1 MDKRVFEDTAQVR
14 CVNLDWLEVY
24 VLEPR
29 PLDAHYFESRGYKVE
44 QRAYGTPQY
53 REMFTLYY
61 GKKPL
66 MEVRRSPY
74 SLKREG
80 GIFEDNSVHLRLPN
94 AMCYSEYP
102 VQFMQGFIQR
112 HGYEYKSTTRL
123 DFCLDFNTFDHGRNV
138 PKFINAYMRE
148 KYFKMN
154 QSQVCAHGADSWPI
168 RQYWSLKWGSENS
181 AITTKIY
188 EKTTEL
194 MTAQRDKPY
203 IWDAWRDA
211 GLCVEIPVYRVE
223 FSIKGSQVKELYKQR
238 HEQKRFVNLETG
250 EIMTG
255 YVDKSKH
262 VMLDFNAY
270 PTRNEVLFTFM
281 CLAAKY
287 FDFRESTFTR
297 NGNPQRRDRC
307 PRCDLFDISAEHRA
321 YKPIRNTQQ
330 PQPGRTE
337 KILAKRLISMYE
349 DSDHYS
355 EKFREYCKIVGG
367 QLMQEYAYKQ
377 HGIEFPTA
385 DLQLTRERAAM
396 TREQFRE
403 FMELQRTANADFEKR
418 WLQRKEEMTREYYRS
433 REKALITE
441 RIINKLIP
449 DRHDRT
455 RDEVFAIIK
464 KALDSLT
471 TTTTGTAYNEFGEL
485 PF

>member
-1 MDKRVFEDTAQVR
+1 MDKRISEDGKNLR

-29 PLDAHYFESRGYKVE
+29 PLDAAYFESRGYRVE
-44 QRAYGTPQY
+44 LRAYGTPQY
-53 REMFTLYY
+53 REMITLYH

-66 MEVRRSPY
+66 MEIRRDPY
-74 SLKREG
+74 SLKSQG

-94 AMCYSEYP
+94 NMCYSEYP
-102 VQFMQGFIQR
+102 VQFLQGFIKT
-112 HGYEYKSTTRL
+112 HGYTYKSTTRL

-211 GLCVEIPVYRVE
+211 GLCTEIPVYRVE
-223 FSIKGSQVKELYKQR
+223 FSIKGAQVKELYKER
-238 HEQKRFVNLETG
+238 HDPKRFVNLDTG
-250 EIMTG
+250 EIMHG
-255 YVDKSKH
+255 YIDKSQH

-270 PTRNEVLFTFM
+270 PTRESMLFTFM
-281 CLAAKY
+281 ALAAKY
-287 FDFRESTFTR
+287 FDFRESTLTR
-297 NGNPQRRDRC
+297 NGTPQRRDRC
-307 PRCDLFDISAEHRA
+307 PRCELFDISADQRA
-321 YKPIRNTQQ
+321 YRPIRTTQT

-337 KILAKRLISMYE
+337 KILAKRLIAMFE
-349 DSDHYS
+349 DSEHYS
-355 EKFREYCKIVGG
+355 EKFREYCKIIGA
-367 QLMQEYAYKQ
+367 QLMLERDYKR
-377 HGIEFPTA
+377 HGIEFPQSELKLTA
-385 DLQLTRERAAM
+385 PRATFTKAQFAEYMQENKRTNEEFAERWLKR
-396 TREQFRE
+396 REQAERE
-403 FMELQRTANADFEKR
+403 HYRNQEKI
-418 WLQRKEEMTREYYRS
+418 
-433 REKALITE
+433 LITE
-441 RIINKLIP
+441 KILNRLFD
-449 DRHDRT
+449 DRFDRR
-455 RDEVFAIIK
+455 RDDAFAIIK
-464 KALDSLT
+464 AALDNLPKDKM
-471 TTTTGTAYNEFGEL
+471 YNEFGEL